1 MDKLWYWTQKQYENT
16 KTSFRETQM
25 SKERFNYQ
33 LRMDDD
39 WESYMYL
46 TPKRMTNTRS
56 WLQKE
61 YDAWQKSKYRHDTIC
76 FIV

>member
-1 MDKLWYWTQKQYENT
+1 MGKVWCWTMEEYENT

-25 SKERFNYQ
+25 SKQKFNSQ
-33 LRMDDD
+33 LRMDED
-39 WESYMYL
+39 WESYIYL
-46 TPKRMTNTRS
+46 THKKMTNTRS

-61 YDAWQKSKYRHDTIC
+61 YDVWSKCRHRHDTIY